1 MQQFVVP
8 QFIDIESK
16 ILGPITTRQFLW
28 VMGAGLIFF
37 VALRT
42 LNTGFFVLVTI
53 LDVLIFGSFAF
64 LKVNGQLFHNFLL
77 NLIQFWRRPRLYIWS
92 LNKEDVAPK
101 KVEVPVITTLPSRPM
116 LTSSRLKTLAFMVDT
131 GGIYQ
136 PVESLKDKNLTTT
149 AHE

>member
-42 LNTGFFVLVTI
+42 LSAGLFVIVTI

-77 NLIQFWRRPRLYIWS
+77 NLVHFWRRPRLYIWS
-92 LNKEDVAPK
+92 LIEEDTVEKKIQLETSAPT
-101 KVEVPVITTLPSRPM
+101 VSRPP
-116 LTSSRLKTLAFMVDT
+116 LSGSRLKALALMVDT

-136 PVESLKDKNLTTT
+136 PVGSLKDKILSTS
-149 AHE
+149 